1 MTTSRYLLAIALLAA
16 LAACEIGGG
25 ETRTGAG
32 AICVGV
38 AGACT
43 DNSQCCSYGC
53 VSGLCVANPVE
64 GGICRTTNDC
74 VAGRLCKSGACTTAT
89 AGMCRDT
96 TDVCTVTI
104 SQPWGNCCSGDCLG
118 SRCTTNRAPAVN
130 VGPAL
135 VEHVP
140 YTRPYTLVNTSS
152 DPDGD
157 PLAYGWSFLQNPGAA
172 TLSPGTTAATPTFT
186 PNVPG
191 DYVLKLV
198 VTDGLLGSGTP
209 NRLTAEA
216 TVTIRVENTVPVA
229 TATAAVDPTP
239 GAPAGTWS
247 RNVPITIS
255 GSASDPDGDLLR
267 CAWRVT
273 APGTTPTAVQDLT
286 YADCTNPTTGAT
298 TTVTPTVEGP
308 YQVDLV
314 VQDYLRG
321 TLNVHSTTIATATFT
336 SRNDA
341 PTPVVTPEP
350 VYANLSGPPVTL
362 DARRSSD
369 RNGDVIAFAWAPA
382 TWPGQGT
389 GAAPPVLDTTVPGVA
404 TFTPAA
410 AGDYTVLLTVSDPEL
425 SSPPPVGVRPSTS
438 NTLTA
443 TVHVARAVKDFGP
456 GIQVVDADVAHGGGT
471 PALVVI
477 AGPNPSNA
485 AQGMLWKLDLASP
498 DPSLTAVTATPLGQ
512 VPTAVAVS
520 PDGTV
525 AVVASRDFLFNVSL
539 AGGAWTSVGAPWT
552 VSDVVV
558 SGDQGGGKHVAYVFP
573 ATTSNYVRIL
583 DLANNGWSTTA
594 VFGQQGALNQAASRL
609 YVREPSTLY
618 KYGIGGNGALSFLG
632 SGTYSKSCTSLWTP
646 RPTTETHVFTGCGDV
661 VAVSTT
667 SLTVTGT
674 LASTSVQ
681 HLDTAADGSGVY
693 VSAGGQSILR
703 FDSFLAPLGPD
714 ALPHWSWDGLNRA
727 ASGLFVFTD
736 GSSRWAI
743 VQGSPGGTTR
753 FGLVTFP

>member
-1 MTTSRYLLAIALLAA
+1 MTTSRLLLAITLLAA
-16 LAACEIGGG
+16 LAACEIGGH

-32 AICVGV
+32 ASCV
-38 AGACT
+38 AISGACT
-43 DNSQCCSYGC
+43 ENSQCCSYGC
-53 VSGLCVANPVE
+53 VSGACAVNPVE
-64 GGICRTTNDC
+64 GGVCRTTTDC
-74 VAGRLCKSGACTTAT
+74 AAGRLCKSEACTTAT

-96 TDVCTVTI
+96 TDVCTVSYT
-104 SQPWGNCCSGDCLG
+104 QPWGNCCSGNCLG
-118 SRCTTNRAPAVN
+118 ARCTTNRVPSVN
-130 VGPAL
+130 VGAAV

-157 PLAYGWSFLQNPGAA
+157 PLIYGWSFLQNPGMA

-186 PNVPG
+186 PNAPG

-198 VTDGLLGSGTP
+198 VTDGPQGAP

-229 TATAAVDPTP
+229 TATAPADTTP
-239 GAPAGTWS
+239 GAPGGTWS

-255 GSASDPDGDLLR
+255 GTASDPDGDLLR

-273 APGTTPTAVQDLT
+273 APGTTPTAVQELT

-298 TTVTPTVEGP
+298 TTVTPTVEGL

-321 TLNVHSTTIATATFT
+321 TASLHATTIATATFT

-362 DARRSSD
+362 DARGSSD
-369 RNGDVIAFAWAPA
+369 RNGDVIAFAWEAV

-389 GAAPPVLDTTVPGVA
+389 GAAAPSLGTTVPGVA
-404 TFTPAA
+404 TFMPAA
-410 AGDYTVLLTVSDPEL
+410 EGDYTVLLTVSDPPL
-425 SSPPPVGVRPSTS
+425 SSPPPVGVRPSSST
-438 NTLTA
+438 TLTA

-456 GIQVVDADVAHGGGT
+456 GIQVLDADAAHGAG
-471 PALVVI
+471 ALPVAVI
-477 AGPNPSNA
+477 VGPNPSNA
-485 AQGMLWKLDLASP
+485 AQGMLWKVDLSTG
-498 DPSLTAVTATPLGQ
+498 SLTAVTTTPLGQ
-512 VPTAVAVS
+512 VPIAVAIS

-525 AVVASRDFLFNVSL
+525 AVVASRDYLFNVPL

-573 ATTSNYVRIL
+573 VTTSNYVRIL
-583 DLANNGWSTTA
+583 DLANNGWSTTT

-632 SGTYSKSCTSLWTP
+632 SGTYAKSCTSLWTP

-674 LASTSVQ
+674 LASTSIR
-681 HLDTAADGSGVY
+681 HLDTAADGSGAY
-693 VSAGGQSILR
+693 VSTGGQSILR
-703 FDSFLAPLGPD
+703 FDPYLAPLGAD
-714 ALPHWSWDGLNRA
+714 TLPHWTWDGLNRA
-727 ASGLFVFTD
+727 ASGLFAFTD

-743 VQGSPGGTTR
+743 VQGSPAGTTR